1 MRRHFPIV
9 VSRHLQASP
18 GLGEAPLAHSASL
31 WKMVRMVAPPVESA
45 PDNEVP
51 SRLDIE
57 AQAHVD
63 PRTTQRSSGWRR
75 QLLLP
80 LRYSYWGCGG
90 PSARWGFEDS
100 YPVMLRENLPQE
112 DWQYAISRINAGYIG
127 SVWPK
132 IVWAPFFFFMVVG
145 AIVEGAART
154 DDIATS
160 PIPGGIAMAI
170 LTTTGLLTSLL
181 LSKVS
186 HALLKRDLRR
196 IATTC
201 SVLTEQFREN
211 SVTFDLNIRHVGAR
225 MEARLDIKLHVPDV
239 AIEHVILN
247 VAEYTGVEDK
257 HLVHIDSSGE
267 RTVVYSTDRTRP
279 MRDLGAGVVHRY
291 GFGTVESSDEE
302 SEEEDENGNPVMK
315 RQKFLT
321 PHGGFCGCKEETR
334 LAAEGWHK
342 ATEGPHKTTIFV
354 WRNQH
359 FKSCHACKLPVFDR
373 DAHWYTKAR
382 QNDLFLLKQHA
393 DVYSSQASNA

>member
-196 IATTC
+196 IAATC

-225 MEARLDIKLHVPDV
+225 MEAQLDIKLHVPDV

-247 VAEYTGVEDK
+247 VADYTGVEDK

-302 SEEEDENGNPVMK
+302 SEEGSEDDDSDE
-315 RQKFLT
+315 
-321 PHGGFCGCKEETR
+321 
-334 LAAEGWHK
+334 
-342 ATEGPHKTTIFV
+342 
-354 WRNQH
+354 
-359 FKSCHACKLPVFDR
+359 
-373 DAHWYTKAR
+373 
-382 QNDLFLLKQHA
+382 
-393 DVYSSQASNA
+393 